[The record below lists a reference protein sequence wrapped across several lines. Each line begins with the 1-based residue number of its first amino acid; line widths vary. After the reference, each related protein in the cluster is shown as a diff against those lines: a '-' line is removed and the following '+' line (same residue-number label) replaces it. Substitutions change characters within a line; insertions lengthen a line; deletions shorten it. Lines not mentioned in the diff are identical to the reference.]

1 MELANIRITSKDGM
15 VSEVVVNGMHLEHC
29 VQGLCFVQMPG
40 EAPSLHLELA
50 VDEAEIETA
59 GDCTAR
65 QGERLLETDEAFWKL
80 LYPGGDVT
88 VDACAPD
95 PDAGY
100 FHG

>member
-1 MELANIRITSKDGM
+1 MKLANIRITSKDGM

-50 VDEAEIETA
+50 VDEA
-59 GDCTAR
+59 
-65 QGERLLETDEAFWKL
+65 FWKL

-88 VDACAPD
+88 VDAYAPD

-100 FHG
+100 FH